1 MAIKKAQYTVT
12 KATGE
17 DVYHFE
23 TDNKMVNI
31 LDGDGV
37 LVGTLDDMIF
47 TGKTVTSGSYMNIK
61 VNGLYKVTN
70 LTGLPAGYDL
80 GKISI
85 LSVKAVGKVGTPDLI
100 IYDLYS
106 QSGDI
111 FHNTVISG
119 DASGWTSG
127 GTALENKTSSLGS
140 SVGTLANL
148 TTTVKTSIVGSINS
162 LKSDLGVANTAI
174 AVNANAITELKN
186 HNHDSQYIS
195 KSGDTMTGD
204 LNVRNNNKF
213 ATLKTTGEV
222 ISVAKLDALNKM
234 TIGDPTVPLDILGNG
249 AVTINGRKV
258 WTEDSDGNGSGLDA
272 DKLGGVP
279 NASFARKDIAN
290 SFSGTQTIDG
300 EIVMSGSDA
309 GKSTK
314 LVWKDGT
321 NLRGSI
327 GFNQNGAFSI
337 LGNSSSVVFGSNSDM
352 KTDGSIIISSEKR
365 VTKLKF
371 IRNSNELGIGME
383 QDRDTED
390 LFFYDWD
397 NKRKGMTFIKSSG
410 EMSFAK
416 QILISGKRLFIQSGA
431 PSGASAGDIWIQ

>member
-12 KATGE
+12 KATCE

-85 LSVKAVGKVGTPDLI
+85 LSCKAVGKVGTPDLI

-106 QSGDI
+106 QSGDV

-119 DASGWTSG
+119 GASGWTSG
-127 GTALENKTSSLGS
+127 GTALANTISSLGS
-140 SVGTLANL
+140 SIGTLANL

-174 AVNANAITELKN
+174 TSNANAITELEN

-195 KSGDTMTGD
+195 KSGDTITGD
-204 LNVRNNNKF
+204 LKVRNNNKF
-213 ATLKTTGEV
+213 ATMKTTGEV
-222 ISVAKLDALNKM
+222 VSIARLDSLNKM
-234 TIGDPTVPLDILGNG
+234 TIGDSAIPLNILGSG
-249 AVTINGRKV
+249 AVTINGRKI

-290 SFSGTQTIDG
+290 SFTGSQTIYG
-300 EIVMSGSDA
+300 EIILAGADV

-314 LVWKDGT
+314 LVWKDGA
-321 NLRGSI
+321 NIRGSV
-327 GFNQNGAFSI
+327 GFNQNGEFSI

-352 KTDGSIIISSEKR
+352 KTDGSIIISSENKWNNLRFKR
-365 VTKLKF
+365 WNNEQGVGFELD
-371 IRNSNELGIGME
+371 RNSK
-383 QDRDTED
+383 D
-390 LFFYDWD
+390 LILHDWEND
-397 NKRKGMTFIKSSG
+397 WNGFTFLSSTG
-410 EMSFAK
+410 EISFQR
-416 QILISGKRLFIQSGA
+416 QILISGKRLFVQSGA
-431 PSGASAGDIWIQ
+431 PSGATAGDIWIQ

>member
-119 DASGWTSG
+119 GASGWTSG
-127 GTALENKTSSLGS
+127 GTALANTISSLGS
-140 SVGTLANL
+140 SIGTLANL

-162 LKSDLGVANTAI
+162 LKSELTTTDF
-174 AVNANAITELKN
+174 AVTANAEAITVLQN

-204 LNVRNNNKF
+204 LKVRNNNKF

-300 EIVMSGSDA
+300 EIVMAGSDA
-309 GKSTK
+309 GKSTR
-314 LVWKDGT
+314 LVWKDGN

-327 GFNQNGAFSI
+327 GFNQSGEFSI
-337 LGNSSSVVFGSNSDM
+337 LGNNSSVVFGSNSDM
-352 KTDGSIIISSEKR
+352 VTDGSIIISSQNKWNNLR
-365 VTKLKF
+365 F
-371 IRNSNELGIGME
+371 RRYRNELGIGFE
-383 QDRDTED
+383 LNRDSQDF
-390 LFFYDWD
+390 LMYDWD
-397 NKRKGMTFIKSSG
+397 TQRIGFTFVKSSG
-410 EMSFAK
+410 EMAFHK
-416 QILISGKRLFIQSGA
+416 PISVTGRKLFMQAGT
-431 PSGASAGDIWIQ
+431 PSGAVAGDIWIQ

>member
-31 LDGDGV
+31 LDGDSV

-195 KSGDTMTGD
+195 RSGDTMTGD
-204 LNVRNNNKF
+204 LKVRNNNKF

>member
-127 GTALENKTSSLGS
+127 GTALANTISSLGS
-140 SVGTLANL
+140 SIGTLSNL
-148 TTTVKTSIVGSINS
+148 ATTVKTSIVGSINS

-174 AVNANAITELKN
+174 TANANAITELKN

-222 ISVAKLDALNKM
+222 VSVAKMDSLNKM
-234 TIGDPTVPLDILGNG
+234 SIGDSTVPLNILGSG

-279 NASFARKDIAN
+279 NASFARKDSPN
-290 SFSGTQTIDG
+290 LFSGSQTIDG
-300 EIVMSGSDA
+300 EIIMSGSDV

-371 IRNSNELGIGME
+371 TRNSNELGIGME

>member
-12 KATGE
+12 KVTGE

-37 LVGTLDDMIF
+37 LVGTLDDMMF
-47 TGKTVTSGSYMNIK
+47 TGKTVTSGSYMDIK

-85 LSVKAVGKVGTPDLI
+85 LSCKAVGKVGTPDLI

-106 QSGDI
+106 QSGDV

-119 DASGWTSG
+119 GASGWTSG
-127 GTALENKTSSLGS
+127 GTSLANTITAIS
-140 SVGTLANL
+140 NSIGTLASL
-148 TTTVKTSIVGSINS
+148 TTTVKTSLVGSINS
-162 LKSDLGVANTAI
+162 LKTELSTANTAI
-174 AVNANAITELKN
+174 TANTNAITALGT
-186 HNHDSQYIS
+186 HNHDTRYIV

-204 LNVRNNNKF
+204 FKVRNNDKF

-222 ISVAKLDALNKM
+222 ISVAKLDSLNKLS
-234 TIGDPTVPLDILGNG
+234 IGDSTVPLDILGSG

-272 DKLGGVP
+272 DKLGGTP
-279 NASFARKDIAN
+279 NASFARKDISN
-290 SFSGTQTIDG
+290 SFTGTQTIDG
-300 EIVMSGSDA
+300 EIVMAGSEV

-314 LVWKDGT
+314 LIWKDGA
-321 NLRGSI
+321 NLRGSV
-327 GFNQNGAFSI
+327 GFNQNGEFSI
-337 LGNSSSVVFGSNSDM
+337 LGNNSNVVFGSNSDM
-352 KTDGSIIISSEKR
+352 KTDGSIIISSENKWNNLRFKR
-365 VTKLKF
+365 WNNEQGVGFELD
-371 IRNSNELGIGME
+371 RNSKDLILHDWEN
-383 QDRDTED
+383 DRNG
-390 LFFYDWD
+390 F
-397 NKRKGMTFIKSSG
+397 TFLSSTG
-410 EMSFAK
+410 EISFQK
-416 QILISGKRLFIQSGA
+416 QILISGKRLFVQSGA
-431 PSGASAGDIWIQ
+431 PSGATAGDIWIQ

>member
-47 TGKTVTSGSYMNIK
+47 AGKTVTSGSYMNIK

-119 DASGWTSG
+119 GASGWTSG
-127 GTALENKTSSLGS
+127 GTALANTISSLGS
-140 SVGTLANL
+140 SIGTLANL

-174 AVNANAITELKN
+174 TANANAITELKN

-222 ISVAKLDALNKM
+222 VSVAKMDSLNKM
-234 TIGDPTVPLDILGNG
+234 SIGDSTVPLNILGSG

>member
-47 TGKTVTSGSYMNIK
+47 AGKTVTSGSYMNIK

-119 DASGWTSG
+119 GASGWTSG
-127 GTALENKTSSLGS
+127 GTALANAISSLS
-140 SVGTLANL
+140 SSIGTLANL

-174 AVNANAITELKN
+174 TANANAITMLES

-204 LNVRNNNKF
+204 LRVRNNNKF

-272 DKLGGVP
+272 DKLGGIP

-300 EIVMSGSDA
+300 EIVMAGSDA

-314 LVWKDGT
+314 LVWKDGV

-327 GFNQNGAFSI
+327 GFNQSGEFSI

-352 KTDGSIIISSEKR
+352 KTDGGIIISSEKR
-365 VTKLKF
+365 ITNLRF
-371 IRNSNELGIGME
+371 TRNSNRLGIGME
-383 QDRDTED
+383 QDRNTED

-397 NKRKGMTFIKSSG
+397 NNRKGMTFIKSSG

-431 PSGASAGDIWIQ
+431 PSGATAGDIWIQ

>member
-119 DASGWTSG
+119 GESGWTSG
-127 GTALENKTSSLGS
+127 GTALANTISSLGS
-140 SVGTLANL
+140 SIGTLSNL
-148 TTTVKTSIVGSINS
+148 ATTVKTSIVGSINS
-162 LKSDLGVANTAI
+162 LKSELTTTDF
-174 AVNANAITELKN
+174 AVTANAEAITVLQN

-204 LNVRNNNKF
+204 LKVRNNNKF

>member
-80 GKISI
+80 DKISI
-85 LSVKAVGKVGTPDLI
+85 LSVKAVGEVGTPDLI

-119 DASGWTSG
+119 GASGWTSG
-127 GTALENKTSSLGS
+127 GTALANTISSLGS
-140 SVGTLANL
+140 SIGTLANL

-162 LKSDLGVANTAI
+162 LKSDLGMANTAI
-174 AVNANAITELKN
+174 TANENAITELKN

-204 LNVRNNNKF
+204 LKVRNNNKF

-234 TIGDPTVPLDILGNG
+234 TIGDSTVPLDILGSG

-279 NASFARKDIAN
+279 NASFARKDSPN
-290 SFSGTQTIDG
+290 LFSGSQTIDG
-300 EIVMSGSDA
+300 EIIMAGSDV

-314 LVWKDGT
+314 LVWKDGN
-321 NLRGSI
+321 NLRGSV
-327 GFNQNGAFSI
+327 GFNQNGEFSI
-337 LGNSSSVVFGSNSDM
+337 LGNNSNVVFGSNSDM
-352 KTDGSIIISSEKR
+352 KTDGSIIMSSENR
-365 VTKLKF
+365 W
-371 IRNSNELGIGME
+371 NSMRFRRFNTQLGVGFELNRDS
-383 QDRDTED
+383 QD
-390 LFFYDWD
+390 LLFYDWD
-397 NKRKGMTFIKSSG
+397 NKRNGFTYVRNSG
-410 EMSFAK
+410 EVSFSR
-416 QILISGKRLFIQSGA
+416 QILISGRRLYIQSGA
-431 PSGASAGDIWIQ
+431 PAGATAGDIWIQ

>member
-37 LVGTLDDMIF
+37 LVGTLDDMMF

-106 QSGDI
+106 QSGDV

-119 DASGWTSG
+119 GASGWTSG
-127 GTALENKTSSLGS
+127 GTALANTISSLGS
-140 SVGTLANL
+140 SIGTLANL

-174 AVNANAITELKN
+174 TANANAITELEN

-204 LNVRNNNKF
+204 LKVRNNNKF
-213 ATLKTTGEV
+213 ATMKTTGEV
-222 ISVAKLDALNKM
+222 VSIARLDSLNKM
-234 TIGDPTVPLDILGNG
+234 TIGDSAIPLDILGSG
-249 AVTINGRKV
+249 AITINGRKV

-272 DKLGGVP
+272 DKLGGVA

-290 SFSGTQTIDG
+290 SFTGSQTVDG
-300 EIVMSGSDA
+300 EIIMSGSDV

-314 LVWKDGT
+314 LVWKDGI

-327 GFNQNGAFSI
+327 GFNQSGEFSI
-337 LGNSSSVVFGSNSDM
+337 LGNNSSVVFGANSDM
-352 KTDGSIIISSEKR
+352 KTDGSIIISSENKWNNLRFKR
-365 VTKLKF
+365 WNNKQGVGFELD
-371 IRNSNELGIGME
+371 RNS
-383 QDRDTED
+383 ED
-390 LFFYDWD
+390 MLLHDWETGK
-397 NKRKGMTFIKSSG
+397 NGFTFVKNSG
-410 EMSFAK
+410 EISFQR
-416 QILISGKRLFIQSGA
+416 QILISGRRLYIQSGA
-431 PSGASAGDIWIQ
+431 PAGATAGDIWIQ

>member
-119 DASGWTSG
+119 EASGWTSG
-127 GTALENKTSSLGS
+127 GTSLANIISSLGS
-140 SVGTLANL
+140 SIGTLANL

-174 AVNANAITELKN
+174 TANANAITELKN

-213 ATLKTTGEV
+213 ATMNTTGEV
-222 ISVAKLDALNKM
+222 VSIAKLDALNKM
-234 TIGDPTVPLDILGNG
+234 TIGDSTVPLDILGSG
-249 AVTINGRKV
+249 AVTINGRKI

-272 DKLGGVP
+272 DKLGGTP
-279 NASFARKDIAN
+279 NASFARRDIAN
-290 SFSGTQTIDG
+290 SFTGNQTVDG
-300 EIVMSGSDA
+300 EIIMAGSDV

-314 LVWKDGT
+314 LVWKDGN

-327 GFNQNGAFSI
+327 GFNQSGEFSI

-352 KTDGSIIISSEKR
+352 KTDVSIIMSSENR
-365 VTKLKF
+365 W
-371 IRNSNELGIGME
+371 NSMRFRRFNTQLGVGFELNRDS
-383 QDRDTED
+383 QD
-390 LFFYDWD
+390 LLFYDWD
-397 NKRKGMTFIKSSG
+397 NKRNGFTYVRNSG
-410 EMSFAK
+410 EVSFSR
-416 QILISGKRLFIQSGA
+416 QILISGRRLYIQSGA
-431 PSGASAGDIWIQ
+431 PAGATAGDIWIQ

>member
-47 TGKTVTSGSYMNIK
+47 AGKTVTSGSYMNIK

-119 DASGWTSG
+119 GASGWTSG
-127 GTALENKTSSLGS
+127 GTALANTISSLGS
-140 SVGTLANL
+140 SIGTLANL

-162 LKSDLGVANTAI
+162 LKSDLGMANTAI
-174 AVNANAITELKN
+174 TANENAITELKN

-204 LNVRNNNKF
+204 LKVRNNNKF
-213 ATLKTTGEV
+213 ATMKTTGEV
-222 ISVAKLDALNKM
+222 VSIAKLDALNKM
-234 TIGDPTVPLDILGNG
+234 TIGDSTVPLDILGSG

-272 DKLGGVP
+272 DKLGGTP

-290 SFSGTQTIDG
+290 LFTGNQTVDG
-300 EIVMSGSDA
+300 EIILAGADV

-314 LVWKDGT
+314 LVWKDGSS
-321 NLRGSI
+321 LRGSV
-327 GFNQNGAFSI
+327 GFNQNGEFSI

-352 KTDGSIIISSEKR
+352 KTDGSIIISSENKWNNLRFKR
-365 VTKLKF
+365 WNNKQGVGFELD
-371 IRNSNELGIGME
+371 RNS
-383 QDRDTED
+383 ED
-390 LFFYDWD
+390 LLLHDWETGK
-397 NKRKGMTFIKSSG
+397 NGFTFVKNSG
-410 EMSFAK
+410 EISFQR
-416 QILISGKRLFIQSGA
+416 QILISGRRLYIQSGA
-431 PSGASAGDIWIQ
+431 PAGATAGDIWIQ

>member
-162 LKSDLGVANTAI
+162 LKSELGVANTAI
-174 AVNANAITELKN
+174 TANANAITELTN

-222 ISVAKLDALNKM
+222 VSVAKMDSLNKM
-234 TIGDPTVPLDILGNG
+234 SIGDSTVPLNILGSG
-249 AVTINGRKV
+249 AVTINGRKI

-279 NASFARKDIAN
+279 NASFARKDSPN
-290 SFSGTQTIDG
+290 LFSGSQTIDG
-300 EIVMSGSDA
+300 EIIMSGSDV

-314 LVWKDGT
+314 LVWKDGN

-327 GFNQNGAFSI
+327 GFNQSGEFSI
-337 LGNSSSVVFGSNSDM
+337 LGSNSSVVFGANSDM
-352 KTDGSIIISSEKR
+352 KTDGSIIISSENR
-365 VTKLKF
+365 W
-371 IRNSNELGIGME
+371 NSMRFRRFNTQLGMGFELNRDS
-383 QDRDTED
+383 QD
-390 LFFYDWD
+390 LLFYDWD
-397 NKRKGMTFIKSSG
+397 NERNGFTYVRNSG
-410 EMSFAK
+410 EVSFSR
-416 QILISGKRLFIQSGA
+416 QILISGRRLFIQSGA
-431 PSGASAGDIWIQ
+431 PSWATAGDIWIQ

>member
-80 GKISI
+80 DKISI

-119 DASGWTSG
+119 EASGWTSG

-174 AVNANAITELKN
+174 TANANAITELKN

-195 KSGDTMTGD
+195 RSGDTMTGD
-204 LNVRNNNKF
+204 LKVRNNNKF

-327 GFNQNGAFSI
+327 GFNQSGEFSI

>member
-80 GKISI
+80 DKISI

-119 DASGWTSG
+119 GASGWTSG
-127 GTALENKTSSLGS
+127 GTALANTISSLGS
-140 SVGTLANL
+140 SIGTLANL

-162 LKSDLGVANTAI
+162 LKSELTTTDF
-174 AVNANAITELKN
+174 AVTANAEAITVLQN

-204 LNVRNNNKF
+204 LKVRNNNKF

-300 EIVMSGSDA
+300 EIVMAGSDA
-309 GKSTK
+309 GKSTR
-314 LVWKDGT
+314 LVWKDGN

-327 GFNQNGAFSI
+327 GFNQSGEFSI
-337 LGNSSSVVFGSNSDM
+337 LGNNSNVVFGSNSDM
-352 KTDGSIIISSEKR
+352 KTDGSILISSENKWNSLR
-365 VTKLKF
+365 FRRRNTQEGVGFELD
-371 IRNSNELGIGME
+371 RNS
-383 QDRDTED
+383 ED
-390 LFFYDWD
+390 LLLHDWETGR
-397 NKRKGMTFIKSSG
+397 NGFTFVKNSG
-410 EMSFAK
+410 EISFQR
-416 QILISGKRLFIQSGA
+416 QILISGRRLFIQSGA
-431 PSGASAGDIWIQ
+431 PSWATAGDIWIQ

>member
-47 TGKTVTSGSYMNIK
+47 AGKTVTSGSYMNIK

-80 GKISI
+80 DKISI

-119 DASGWTSG
+119 GASGWTSG
-127 GTALENKTSSLGS
+127 GTALANTISSLGS
-140 SVGTLANL
+140 SIGTLANL

-174 AVNANAITELKN
+174 TANANAITELTN

-371 IRNSNELGIGME
+371 TRNSNELGIGME
-383 QDRDTED
+383 QDRDTGD

-410 EMSFAK
+410 EMSFDK

>member
-195 KSGDTMTGD
+195 RSGDTMTGD
-204 LNVRNNNKF
+204 LKVRNNNKF

-383 QDRDTED
+383 QDRDTGD

-410 EMSFAK
+410 EMSFDK
-416 QILISGKRLFIQSGA
+416 HILISGKRLFIQSGA

>member
-119 DASGWTSG
+119 EASGWTSG
-127 GTALENKTSSLGS
+127 GTALANIISSLGS
-140 SVGTLANL
+140 SIGTLANL

-195 KSGDTMTGD
+195 RSGDTMTGD
-204 LNVRNNNKF
+204 LKVRNNNKF

-234 TIGDPTVPLDILGNG
+234 TIGDQTVPLDILGNG

-371 IRNSNELGIGME
+371 TRNSNELGIGME
-383 QDRDTED
+383 QDRDTGD

-410 EMSFAK
+410 EMSFDK

>member
-47 TGKTVTSGSYMNIK
+47 AGKTVTSGSYMNIK

-70 LTGLPAGYDL
+70 LTGLPEGYDL

-119 DASGWTSG
+119 GASGWTSG
-127 GTALENKTSSLGS
+127 GTALANTISSLGS
-140 SVGTLANL
+140 SIGTLANL
-148 TTTVKTSIVGSINS
+148 ATTVKTSIVGSINS
-162 LKSDLGVANTAI
+162 LKSELTTTDF
-174 AVNANAITELKN
+174 AVTANAEAITVLQN

-204 LNVRNNNKF
+204 LRVRNNNKF

-234 TIGDPTVPLDILGNG
+234 TLGDPTVPLDILGNG

-300 EIVMSGSDA
+300 EIVMAGSDA

-314 LVWKDGT
+314 LVWKDGN

-327 GFNQNGAFSI
+327 GFNQSGEFSI
-337 LGNSSSVVFGSNSDM
+337 LGNNSNVVFGANSDM
-352 KTDGSIIISSEKR
+352 KTDGGIIISSEKR
-365 VTKLKF
+365 ITNLRF
-371 IRNSNELGIGME
+371 TRNSNRLGIGME
-383 QDRDTED
+383 QDRNTED

-397 NKRKGMTFIKSSG
+397 NNRKGMTFIKSSG

-416 QILISGKRLFIQSGA
+416 QILISGKRLFIQSGT

>member
-37 LVGTLDDMIF
+37 LVGTLDDMMF

-106 QSGDI
+106 QSGDV

-119 DASGWTSG
+119 GASGWTSG
-127 GTALENKTSSLGS
+127 GTALANTISSLGS
-140 SVGTLANL
+140 SIGTLANL

-174 AVNANAITELKN
+174 TANANAITELEN

-204 LNVRNNNKF
+204 LKVRNNNKF
-213 ATLKTTGEV
+213 ATMKTTGEV
-222 ISVAKLDALNKM
+222 VSIARLDSLNKM
-234 TIGDPTVPLDILGNG
+234 TIGDSAIPLDILGSG
-249 AVTINGRKV
+249 AITINGRKV

-272 DKLGGVP
+272 DKLGGVA

-290 SFSGTQTIDG
+290 SFTGSQTVDG
-300 EIVMSGSDA
+300 EIIMSGSDV

-314 LVWKDGT
+314 LVWKDGI

-327 GFNQNGAFSI
+327 GFNQSGEFSI
-337 LGNSSSVVFGSNSDM
+337 LGNNSSVVFGANSDM
-352 KTDGSIIISSEKR
+352 KTDGGIIISSEKR
-365 VTKLKF
+365 ITNLRF
-371 IRNSNELGIGME
+371 TRNSNRLGIGME
-383 QDRDTED
+383 QDRNTED

-397 NKRKGMTFIKSSG
+397 NNRKGMTFIKSSG

-416 QILISGKRLFIQSGA
+416 QILISGKRLFIQSGT

>member
-47 TGKTVTSGSYMNIK
+47 AGKTVTSGSYMNIK

-119 DASGWTSG
+119 GASGWTSG
-127 GTALENKTSSLGS
+127 GTALANTISSLGS
-140 SVGTLANL
+140 SIGTLANL
-148 TTTVKTSIVGSINS
+148 ATTVKTSIVGSINS
-162 LKSDLGVANTAI
+162 LKSELTTTDF
-174 AVNANAITELKN
+174 AVTANAEAITVLQN

-204 LNVRNNNKF
+204 LRVRNNNKF

-300 EIVMSGSDA
+300 EIVMAGSDA

-314 LVWKDGT
+314 LVWKDGN

-327 GFNQNGAFSI
+327 GFNQSGEFSI
-337 LGNSSSVVFGSNSDM
+337 LGNNSNVVFGANSDM
-352 KTDGSIIISSEKR
+352 KTDGGIIISSEKR
-365 VTKLKF
+365 ITNLRF
-371 IRNSNELGIGME
+371 TRNSNRLGIGME
-383 QDRDTED
+383 QDRNTED

-397 NKRKGMTFIKSSG
+397 NNRKGMTFIKSSG

-416 QILISGKRLFIQSGA
+416 QILISGKRLFIQSGT

>member
-119 DASGWTSG
+119 GASGWTSG
-127 GTALENKTSSLGS
+127 GTALANTISSLGS
-140 SVGTLANL
+140 SIGTLANL

-162 LKSDLGVANTAI
+162 LKSDLGMANTAI
-174 AVNANAITELKN
+174 TANENAITELKN

-204 LNVRNNNKF
+204 LKVRNNNKF
-213 ATLKTTGEV
+213 ATMKTTGEV
-222 ISVAKLDALNKM
+222 VSIAKLDALNKM
-234 TIGDPTVPLDILGNG
+234 TIGDSTVPLDILGSG

-279 NASFARKDIAN
+279 NASFARKDSPN
-290 SFSGTQTIDG
+290 LFSGAQTIDG
-300 EIVMSGSDA
+300 EIIMAGSDV

-314 LVWKDGT
+314 LVWKDGN
-321 NLRGSI
+321 NLRGSV
-327 GFNQNGAFSI
+327 GFNQSGEFSI
-337 LGNSSSVVFGSNSDM
+337 LGNSSSVVFGANSDM
-352 KTDGSIIISSEKR
+352 KTDGGIIISSEKR
-365 VTKLKF
+365 VTNLRF
-371 IRNSNELGIGME
+371 TRNSNKLGIGME
-383 QDRDTED
+383 QDRNTED

-397 NKRKGMTFIKSSG
+397 NNRKGMTFIKSSG

>member
-12 KATGE
+12 KVTGE

-47 TGKTVTSGSYMNIK
+47 NGKTVTSGSYKDLK
-61 VNGLYKVTN
+61 VTGLYKVTN
-70 LTGLPAGYDL
+70 LAGLPAGYDL

-85 LSVKAVGKVGTPDLI
+85 LSCKAVGKVGTPDLI

-106 QSGDI
+106 QSGDV
-111 FHNTVISG
+111 FHNTVIG
-119 DASGWTSG
+119 GVESGWTSG
-127 GTALENKTSSLGS
+127 GTALANTINSLGTS
-140 SVGTLANL
+140 IGTLANL

-162 LKSDLGVANTAI
+162 LKTDLTTANTAI
-174 AVNANAITELKN
+174 TANASAITALGN
-186 HNHDSQYIS
+186 HNHDAQYIS

-204 LNVRNNNKF
+204 LKVRNNNKF

-222 ISVAKLDALNKM
+222 VSVAKMDSLNKM
-234 TIGDPTVPLDILGNG
+234 SIGDSTVPLNILGSG

-272 DKLGGVP
+272 DKLGGTP

-290 SFSGTQTIDG
+290 SFAGNQTVDG
-300 EIVMSGSDA
+300 EIILAGSDV

-314 LVWKDGT
+314 LVWKDGA
-321 NLRGSI
+321 NLRGSV
-327 GFNQNGAFSI
+327 GFNQNGEFSI

-352 KTDGSIIISSEKR
+352 KTDGSIIISSENKWNG
-365 VTKLKF
+365 LKF
-371 IRNSNELGIGME
+371 RRWNNKQGVGFELDRNS
-383 QDRDTED
+383 ED
-390 LFFYDWD
+390 LLLHDWETGK
-397 NKRKGMTFIKSSG
+397 NGFTFVKNSG
-410 EMSFAK
+410 EISFQR
-416 QILISGKRLFIQSGA
+416 QILISGRRLFIQSGA
-431 PSGASAGDIWIQ
+431 PSWATAGDIWIQ

>member
-80 GKISI
+80 DKISI

-119 DASGWTSG
+119 GASGWTSG
-127 GTALENKTSSLGS
+127 GTALANTISSLGS
-140 SVGTLANL
+140 SIGTLANL

-162 LKSDLGVANTAI
+162 LKSDLGMANTAI
-174 AVNANAITELKN
+174 TANENAITELKN

-204 LNVRNNNKF
+204 LKVRNNNKF
-213 ATLKTTGEV
+213 ATMKTTGEV
-222 ISVAKLDALNKM
+222 VSIAKLDALNKM
-234 TIGDPTVPLDILGNG
+234 TIGDSTVPLDILGSG

-272 DKLGGVP
+272 DKLGGTP

-290 SFSGTQTIDG
+290 LFTGNQTVDG
-300 EIVMSGSDA
+300 EIILAGADV

-314 LVWKDGT
+314 LVWKDGAS
-321 NLRGSI
+321 LRGSV
-327 GFNQNGAFSI
+327 GFNQNGEFSI

-352 KTDGSIIISSEKR
+352 KTDGSIIISSENRWNSMRFKR
-365 VTKLKF
+365 WNNKQGVGFELD
-371 IRNSNELGIGME
+371 RNS
-383 QDRDTED
+383 ED
-390 LFFYDWD
+390 LLLHDWETEK
-397 NKRKGMTFIKSSG
+397 NGFTFVKNSG
-410 EMSFAK
+410 EISFQR
-416 QILISGKRLFIQSGA
+416 QILISGRRLYIQSGA
-431 PSGASAGDIWIQ
+431 PAGATAGDIWIQ

>member
-47 TGKTVTSGSYMNIK
+47 AGKTVTSGSYMNIK

-70 LTGLPAGYDL
+70 LTGLPEGYDL

-119 DASGWTSG
+119 GASGWTSG
-127 GTALENKTSSLGS
+127 GTALANAISSLGS
-140 SVGTLANL
+140 SIGTLANL

-174 AVNANAITELKN
+174 TANASEITELKN

-204 LNVRNNNKF
+204 LKVRNNNKF
-213 ATLKTTGEV
+213 ATMKTTGEV
-222 ISVAKLDALNKM
+222 VSIAKLDALNKM
-234 TIGDPTVPLDILGNG
+234 TIGDSTVPLDILGSG

-300 EIVMSGSDA
+300 EIVMAGSDA

-314 LVWKDGT
+314 LVWKDGN

-327 GFNQNGAFSI
+327 GFNQSGEFSI
-337 LGNSSSVVFGSNSDM
+337 LGNNSNVVFGANSDM
-352 KTDGSIIISSEKR
+352 KTDGGIIISSEKR
-365 VTKLKF
+365 ITNLRF
-371 IRNSNELGIGME
+371 TRNSNRLGIGME
-383 QDRDTED
+383 QDRNTED

-397 NKRKGMTFIKSSG
+397 NNRKGMTFIKSSG

-416 QILISGKRLFIQSGA
+416 QILISGKRLFIQSGT